1 MISKFWIWIADIMI
15 RIALHSVVVV
25 YTLQLQHNSILYYYT
40 VTEMHMFF
48 VRSRL
53 QSTGKSITCTQVSKS
68 IDNDLDD

>member
-25 YTLQLQHNSILYYYT
+25 YTLQLQHNTILYYYT